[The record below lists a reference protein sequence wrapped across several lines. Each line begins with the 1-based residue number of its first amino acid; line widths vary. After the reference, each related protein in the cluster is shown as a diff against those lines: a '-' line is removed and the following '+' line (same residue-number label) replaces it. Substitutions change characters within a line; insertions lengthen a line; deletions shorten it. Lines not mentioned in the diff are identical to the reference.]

1 MTKARSRVNEF
12 VLIYMGY
19 MTFLAA
25 RKSYGFWLPSVLTTL
40 QVSRGEAG
48 VLGSS
53 FEFVYGGC
61 ALLNGVLIDM
71 ASPKVLLVGGLL
83 LSSAVCIGISASSSL
98 PVMVSLWAFHGLVQS
113 VGWPSIT
120 NVFLAWFP
128 DPATRGAWY
137 SLLSTCQNAGA
148 ATVPLVLSFAMK
160 YYGWKAALYVPAVTC
175 AIMALVLLLCLHG
188 SPAQAQAYHEGGVK
202 GARGLSR
209 EAASTQVR
217 RPPSLSLL
225 VETVLFN
232 RSLWLMGVNYFCISM
247 VRTCLSDWS
256 AVFLPESK
264 GLSLPAAASALVV
277 METGGFV
284 GSLAAGWISDRL
296 FAGRRGPVV
305 CICSSMLAPGLLAT
319 RWVSSPLA
327 IQGCYFYIGF
337 CAFPVHVLLGLFS
350 REVVP
355 PSVGSSAGGFVKCIA
370 QAGGAFAGLPL
381 GALQQ
386 RAGWDGVLCV
396 LAGMGILSGCCALPL
411 WGVVAGENKIMAR
424 NGSVADFA
432 NMQNAASGGGGLSGL
447 SKKLA

>member
-1 MTKARSRVNEF
+1 MKARTRMNEF
-12 VLIYMGY
+12 GLIYMGY

-25 RKSYGFWLPSVLTTL
+25 RKSYGFWLPSVLTEL
-40 QVSRGEAG
+40 KVSRGEAG

-53 FEFVYGGC
+53 FELVYGTC

-71 ASPKVLLVGGLL
+71 ASPKLLLVGGLVL
-83 LSSAVCIGISASSSL
+83 CGMVNVGISASSSL
-98 PVMVSLWAFHGLVQS
+98 PVMVGIWAFHGLVQS

-128 DPATRGAWY
+128 DPASRGAWY

-148 ATVPLVLSFAMK
+148 ALVPLILSFSMK
-160 YYGWKAALYVPAVTC
+160 YYGWKAALYVPAVLC
-175 AIMALVLLLCLHG
+175 AGMALCLFLCLHG
-188 SPAQAQAYHEGGVK
+188 SPAEAQAYQEGGK
-202 GARGLSR
+202 GGLRRASVAAPPVRMPPTMR
-209 EAASTQVR
+209 ELTDS
-217 RPPSLSLL
+217 
-225 VETVLFN
+225 VLFN
-232 RSLWLMGVNYFCISM
+232 PLLWLMGVNYFCISM

-264 GLSLPAAASALVV
+264 GLSLPAAASALFM
-277 METGGFV
+277 METGGFF
-284 GSLAAGWISDRL
+284 GSLAAGSISDRL
-296 FAGRRGPVV
+296 FSGRRGPVV
-305 CICSSMLAPGLLAT
+305 CVCSSMLAPGLLAV
-319 RWVSSPLA
+319 RWVSSPLL
-327 IQGCYFYIGF
+327 IQACYAYIGF

-386 RAGWDGVLCV
+386 HAGWDGVLGL

-411 WGVVAGENKIMAR
+411 WGVTPGENRIMAR
-424 NGSVADFA
+424 NGSVADF
-432 NMQNAASGGGGLSGL
+432 NKLQNLASGTRSM
-447 SKKLA
+447 SKGKQA

>member
-1 MTKARSRVNEF
+1 MNKAKARVHEF
-12 VLIYMGY
+12 GLIYLGY

-53 FEFVYGGC
+53 FEFVYGAC

-71 ASPKVLLVGGLL
+71 ASPKHLLVVGLL
-83 LSSAVCIGISASSSL
+83 LSSAVCLGISMSSSL
-98 PVMVSLWAFHGLVQS
+98 PIMVSLWAFHGVVQS
-113 VGWPSIT
+113 VGWPSVT

-128 DPATRGAWY
+128 DPASRGAWY

-160 YYGWKAALYVPAVTC
+160 YYGWKAALYVPALSC
-175 AIMALVLLLCLHG
+175 ALMAMVLLVCLYG
-188 SPAQAQAYHEGGVK
+188 SPAAAQQYHSGGK
-202 GARGLSR
+202 GLSR
-209 EAASTQVR
+209 EKFTPMR
-217 RPPSLSLL
+217 KPPSIGLL
-225 VETVLFN
+225 VETVLLN
-232 RSLWLMGVNYFCISM
+232 KSLWLMGVNYFCISM

-264 GLSLPAAASALVV
+264 GLSLPAAASALFF

-284 GSLAAGWISDRL
+284 GSLAAGWLSDRL

-305 CICSSMLAPGLLAT
+305 CICSSMIAPGLLAM
-319 RWVSSPLA
+319 RLVKASLL
-327 IQGCYFYIGF
+327 IQACYFYIGF

-386 RAGWDGVLCV
+386 VAGWDGVLCV
-396 LAGMGILSGCCALPL
+396 LAGMGILSACCALPL
-411 WGVVAGENKIMAR
+411 WGVTAGENKIMAR

-432 NMQNAASGGGGLSGL
+432 NMQSPQSLQASPL